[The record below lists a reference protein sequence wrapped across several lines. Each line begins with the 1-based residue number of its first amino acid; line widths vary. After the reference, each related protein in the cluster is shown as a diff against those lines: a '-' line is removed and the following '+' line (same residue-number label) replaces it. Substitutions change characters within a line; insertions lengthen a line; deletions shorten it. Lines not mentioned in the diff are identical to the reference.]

1 MSKNLKFFKTTKSFQ
16 EFKKIIKKNL
26 SNLDTQ
32 KTLGKSFFR
41 YSSLN
46 PEDINILS
54 SQIFYKNTLKN
65 NLIKLFLLRQGHTKN
80 IILKIFSHKCLQDLI
95 SFKILKK
102 KGNLFYS
109 NFAIAITKDIS
120 NKSKFFFTDAL
131 QNNRKDYIFSIAR
144 EQNYLLDVCRIAKI
158 KKHKNIL
165 DICSGSGCLGY
176 CTVTNKI
183 QKITNIEINPRARE
197 ISEFNKSLND
207 IKNENILFDDA
218 NKFLDNLPKDKYDL
232 IISNPPYNID
242 ISNKKIL
249 PLSGGKYGHNI
260 LVKILNS
267 FDKILKQNSLAFIVS
282 NWLLKDN
289 KLSSIYNSKVFNK
302 GSWIFLHRSP
312 KPIKSWEFY
321 AELLSV
327 KNLKKGYLDQFF
339 NKEKKS
345 FNQNTF
351 GILIYYK
358 GNKNFFKNIVN
369 NDTDFELIE
378 NSNVK
383 ILKEIFRRI

>member
-1 MSKNLKFFKTTKSFQ
+1 M
-16 EFKKIIKKNL
+16 
-26 SNLDTQ
+26 
-32 KTLGKSFFR
+32 
-41 YSSLN
+41 
-46 PEDINILS
+46 
-54 SQIFYKNTLKN
+54 
-65 NLIKLFLLRQGHTKN
+65 
-80 IILKIFSHKCLQDLI
+80 
-95 SFKILKK
+95 
-102 KGNLFYS
+102 
-109 NFAIAITKDIS
+109 
-120 NKSKFFFTDAL
+120 
-131 QNNRKDYIFSIAR
+131 
-144 EQNYLLDVCRIAKI
+144 
-158 KKHKNIL
+158 
-165 DICSGSGCLGY
+165 
-176 CTVTNKI
+176 
-183 QKITNIEINPRARE
+183 
-197 ISEFNKSLND
+197 
-207 IKNENILFDDA
+207 
-218 NKFLDNLPKDKYDL
+218 
-232 IISNPPYNID
+232 
-242 ISNKKIL
+242 
-249 PLSGGKYGHNI
+249 PLSGGKYGHDI